1 MKNHLLILTLFIGTE
16 VSSAILAGGS
26 PQDADSIPA
35 YHHSPP
41 SGPLRETLDPA
52 LFADDHGAY
61 VAYFLA
67 NKIREVLYQE
77 PCYCYCNKDRG
88 HQSLLDC
95 FTNRHGRFCNVC
107 RMEVIY
113 AYFKTREGKTPSE
126 IREGMSRSEAWK
138 IDLERVTEDF
148 SPLTDEKG
156 KVRHP

>member
-1 MKNHLLILTLFIGTE
+1 MKNHLLTLTLLVGIG
-16 VSSAILAGGS
+16 VSSAVLVGGS
-26 PQDADSIPA
+26 PQDTNSTPS
-35 YHHSPP
+35 YHRSPP
-41 SGPLRETLDPA
+41 SGPLRVTLDPA

-61 VAYFLA
+61 VAYSLA

-113 AYFKTREGKTPSE
+113 TYFKTREGKTPSE
-126 IREGMSRSEAWK
+126 IREGMSRNEAWK
-138 IDLERVTEDF
+138 IDLERVTEDLF
-148 SPLTDEKG
+148 PPSPTKKE
-156 KVRHP
+156 